1 MRCCLILV
9 CLFFVSSLNAQSL
22 STVRKE
28 YYEAINSS
36 KATNKLY
43 GKLVEAK
50 PVDPL
55 IMAYLGSAQALKA
68 RFSWNP
74 YNKLAYLSEG
84 LKTLGDAVNKSPRN
98 LEIRFLRFSLVH
110 YLPAFLG
117 YGNTLGADKEMIVDL
132 IRNRKYGL
140 IDATLL
146 KSIIGFM
153 KETKHCTKE
162 EIALLNNAVSNG

>member
-1 MRCCLILV
+1 MKCCLALI

-22 STVRKE
+22 TTVRRE

-43 GKLVEAK
+43 GKLVEARS
-50 PVDPL
+50 PDPL
-55 IMAYLGSAQALKA
+55 MMAYLGSAQALKA

-74 YNKLAYLSEG
+74 YNKVAYLSEG
-84 LKTLGDAVNKSPRN
+84 LKTLGVAVNKSPQN

-117 YGNTLGADKEMIVDL
+117 YGTTLHADKEMIVDL
-132 IRNRKYGL
+132 IRNKKYGL
-140 IDATLL
+140 VDLKLL
-146 KSIIGFM
+146 KNIVGFM
-153 KETKHCTKE
+153 KETNHCTKE
-162 EIALLNNAVSNG
+162 EMDLLNKVVSNG